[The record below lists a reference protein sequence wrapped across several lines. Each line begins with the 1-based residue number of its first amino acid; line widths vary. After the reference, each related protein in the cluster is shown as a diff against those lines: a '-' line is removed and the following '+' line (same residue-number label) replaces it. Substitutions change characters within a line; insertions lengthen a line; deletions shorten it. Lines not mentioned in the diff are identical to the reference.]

1 MICQSVRSGHILR
14 KECFAVG
21 FLCISPLQLKALF
34 LFRILR
40 VKMLLDGLICDFA
53 YKFILILVAV
63 WDPCLAFILFDLS
76 SEEVQVSYGI

>member
-1 MICQSVRSGHILR
+1 MICQSVRAGHILR

-34 LFRILR
+34 LLRIFRVNYYRMVSDIIYRFPL
-40 VKMLLDGLICDFA
+40 M
-53 YKFILILVAV
+53 LVAA